1 MSVTFR
7 VDEGCRPQT
16 PLPWDT
22 IWSARTGQGDWAL
35 AGPDETLNRGGL
47 RAKAAI
53 ATAVEL
59 ALFTDRRCPP
69 DHPLA
74 RLVDGDSRGWWGNGV
89 DLREDQ
95 GEAELGS
102 LLWLL
107 EQAPLTEDS
116 ARWAKAMAEE
126 ALAPLIAQG
135 AAARIEVTAQARREQ
150 SRLDIAI
157 AVYARDGA
165 RIYDRKFDLL
175 WQQVR

>member
-1 MSVTFR
+1 VSVTFR
-7 VDEGCRPQT
+7 VSEGCEPRSH
-16 PLPWDT
+16 LPWDT
-22 IWSARTGQGDWAL
+22 VWDAKTGQGDWAL
-35 AGPDETLNRGGL
+35 AGPSETLNRGGL

-53 ATAVEL
+53 ASAVEL
-59 ALFTDRRCPP
+59 ALFTDRRCPS

-74 RLVDGDSRGWWGNGV
+74 RLIDGDARGWWGNGV
-89 DLREDQ
+89 DLREDL
-95 GEAELGS
+95 GETELGS

-107 EQAPLTEDS
+107 EQAPLTDDS

-126 ALAPLIAQG
+126 ALAPLVAQG
-135 AAARIEVTAQARREQ
+135 AAARIEVTTETRRDQ
-150 SRLDIAI
+150 SRLDIAV